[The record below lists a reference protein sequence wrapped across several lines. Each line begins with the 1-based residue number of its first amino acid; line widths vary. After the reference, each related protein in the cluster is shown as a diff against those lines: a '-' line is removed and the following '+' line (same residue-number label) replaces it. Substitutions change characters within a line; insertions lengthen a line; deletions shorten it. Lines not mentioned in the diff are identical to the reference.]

1 MSFSKKPSMTKSSSS
16 LRSSNPFARIVFLF
30 GPTGVGK
37 TDFLT
42 RLDPDRFAVINA
54 DSIQVYRGLD
64 IGSAKVS
71 ADVRASIRHYLIDV
85 EDPWNQFTV
94 ARFIELADQAVRD
107 IVSQGKVPILC
118 GGTAYY
124 FKHFL
129 YGLSEAPASD
139 PAVRAEVAGETE
151 QKGLGWAYG
160 ELERVDPASAL
171 RIHPND
177 AYRITRALEV
187 YRYSGKPLSAF
198 KPSDTPRYGMKPLVY
213 GLTRPQEELDGR
225 IALRVEEMFREGLL
239 DEIRGLIAHGAKE
252 SWPGMQGIGYR
263 EFFSARKEG
272 ECSLATIKA
281 EIVRDSRLYAK
292 RQMTF
297 FKSFSSVTWLETPES
312 RRRLQLELFATA
324 CQA

>member
-1 MSFSKKPSMTKSSSS
+1 MTKSSSFPPTKEG
-16 LRSSNPFARIVFLF
+16 NPFSRIVFLF

-42 RLDPDRFAVINA
+42 RLDPDKFAVINA

-71 ADVRASIRHYLIDV
+71 ADVCAYIHHYLIDV
-85 EDPWNQFTV
+85 EDPWNRFTV
-94 ARFIELADQAVRD
+94 GRFLELADQAVLE
-107 IVSQGKVPILC
+107 IAAAGKIPILC

-139 PAVRAEVAGETE
+139 PAVRQDVARETE
-151 QKGLGWAYG
+151 EKGLDWAWH
-160 ELERVDPASAL
+160 ELEKVDPQSAG

-187 YRYSGKPLSAF
+187 YRSSLRPLSDF
-198 KPSDTPRYGMKPLVY
+198 KPSNRPRYGMHPLIY
-213 GLTRPQEELDGR
+213 GLVRPQAELEQR
-225 IALRVEEMFREGLL
+225 ITQRVEQMFQEGLL
-239 DEIRGLIAHGAKE
+239 AEIRGLMARGAEE

-272 ECSLATIKA
+272 ECSISTIKA
-281 EIVRDSRLYAK
+281 EIARNSRLYAK

-297 FKSFSSVTWLETPES
+297 FKSFSQVNWLESSAS
-312 RRRLQLELFATA
+312 RQRLLLELNAMA
-324 CQA
+324 HQG